1 MTAKKSEEPSILTVP
16 VSGKTLGLALA
27 FFVGI
32 GGAGGGFAALGGGIG
47 AEVMAEVKGL
57 KRTIE
62 SLSLAMVDLRGDLK
76 VDRSTVTRTV
86 EDVADHEKRI
96 RRLEEAGKR

>member
-1 MTAKKSEEPSILTVP
+1 MTAKKDDSGSVSIP
-16 VSGKTLGLALA
+16 VSGKTLGIVLA
-27 FFVGI
+27 FIVGL